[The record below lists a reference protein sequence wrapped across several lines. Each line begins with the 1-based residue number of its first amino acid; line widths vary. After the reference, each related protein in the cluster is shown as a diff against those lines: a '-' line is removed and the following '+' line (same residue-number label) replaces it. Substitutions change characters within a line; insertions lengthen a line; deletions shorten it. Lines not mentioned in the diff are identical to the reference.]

1 MRITKRQLRRIIRES
16 LLKED
21 RILNLIR
28 DEVRDVVKKDP
39 LISNYSRYDPDV
51 SLEPYGTPGEIR
63 VQLSHPDLVPPE
75 KDMDM
80 AADRFKRELERLNP
94 GYTFDI
100 ELDMYSAKDS
110 QTLPEEDPDG
120 FYRSSSAS
128 ATASYKITVNKPE
141 RQR

>member
-1 MRITKRQLRRIIRES
+1 MRITRKQLRRIIRES
-16 LLKED
+16 QLKED
-21 RILNLIR
+21 RILNLIS
-28 DEVRDVVKKDP
+28 DEVRDVVGKDP
-39 LISNYSRYDPDV
+39 LISNFSRYAPDV

-63 VQLSHPDLVPPE
+63 VQLSHEDLVPPE

-80 AADRFKRELERLNP
+80 ATDRFKRELERLNP

-120 FYRSSSAS
+120 FYRRSPAS
-128 ATASYKITVNKPE
+128 ATAIYSITVNKPE
-141 RQR
+141 R